1 MAPILLT
8 GARGYLG
15 VCLQQALTAAG
26 HQVQPLQQRL
36 ENLQPGELAVWDTV
50 VHCAG
55 ALRHRPDDFERS
67 NVLGTE
73 RLLQA
78 LHPGCR
84 LLLISSRA
92 VYSPGPGP
100 LHEDSPCATADAYG
114 QSKYAAEQRVRASG
128 LPCQILRP
136 GLLFGP
142 AVNGQLG
149 LSFLSQALQRL
160 REGLSVRVYTPDQ
173 THDSLFVQDA
183 AAWICACLDLPFA
196 GQTLNLAGR
205 ARSLHQTLRDF
216 VTGLQADPGLLHFEP
231 GPPARMPLMD
241 LQRLA
246 QQLPHRP
253 QHSDAAV
260 ARLLLQPQR

>member
-1 MAPILLT
+1 MAAILLT

-26 HQVQPLQQRL
+26 HQVTALQQRL
-36 ENLQPGELAVWDTV
+36 ENLQPQELAACTTV

-78 LHPGCR
+78 LRPDCR

-100 LHEDSPCATADAYG
+100 LHEDDPCATADAYG

-142 AVNGQLG
+142 AVNGELG

-160 REGLSVRVYTPDQ
+160 SKGLPVRVYTPDQ
-173 THDSLFVQDA
+173 RHDSLFVQDA
-183 AAWICACLDLPFA
+183 AVWISACLALPFT
-196 GQTLNLAGR
+196 GQVLNLAGS
-205 ARSLHQTLRDF
+205 ARSLHQTLSDF
-216 VTGLQADPGLLHFEP
+216 ATALQAEPGLLHFEP

-246 QQLPHRP
+246 QQLPARL

-260 ARLLLQPQR
+260 ARLLLDFQR